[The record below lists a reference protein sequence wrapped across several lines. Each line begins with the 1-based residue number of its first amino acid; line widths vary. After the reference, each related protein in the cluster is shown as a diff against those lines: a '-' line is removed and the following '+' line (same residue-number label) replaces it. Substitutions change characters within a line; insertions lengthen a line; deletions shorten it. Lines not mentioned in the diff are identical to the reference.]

1 MILTSDPHNIEERYR
16 FVPDPCIASAV
27 RVFLSARLLV
37 MDDIFQL
44 IWKVVDDFFGVVVS
58 KPRESQFWLQYHGCP
73 MSVPRVSLAV
83 GRGSR

>member
-1 MILTSDPHNIEERYR
+1 
-16 FVPDPCIASAV
+16 
-27 RVFLSARLLV
+27 

-83 GRGSR
+83 GHVAEELDPQTCFAQ

>member
-1 MILTSDPHNIEERYR
+1 M
-16 FVPDPCIASAV
+16 PDPCIASAV

-58 KPRESQFWLQYHGCP
+58 KPRGSQFWLQYHGCP
-73 MSVPRVSLAV
+73 MSVPRSLLLWAAV
-83 GRGSR
+83 PSSHVAKGLDPQTCFAQ